1 MNGYRLQWCI
11 EDATRSIVHLNV
23 ERSNGE
29 ISSMEQIINVHIET
43 LPDVPE
49 GTSRRLKNM
58 SLQYVVRP
66 ALAVVLLALVPGPV
80 LAAAVTGTL
89 DFTTHWVGIFALV
102 LFVLAYAL
110 VIGEETLHLRKS
122 KPVMVAAGV
131 IWGLVA
137 FVYAQHGD
145 IHSAEAAVRHN
156 LLEFAELFLFLLA
169 AMTYINTMDER
180 GVFDALRVWLVS
192 QGWSL
197 RRIFWVTGM
206 LSFAMSPIAD
216 NLTTALLM
224 ATVVMAVGGGER
236 RFVVVGC
243 INVVVAAN
251 AGGAFSPFGDIT
263 TLMVWQ
269 KGIVQIQEFL
279 VLFVPSVV
287 NWIIPAVIMSFA
299 VPAVLPERSGE
310 AARVQYGAW
319 VVVGLFIL
327 TVAMAVSA
335 HNFLH
340 LPPVLGMMTGLGLLK
355 LYGYYLKRR
364 ENFGSVTPGDDE
376 FVGTA
381 LRVEA
386 EGAQSAPAASPAFN
400 IFQSLE
406 RAEWDTLMFFYG
418 IILCV
423 GGLGTLGYLGLLSQI
438 MYIDMGPTAAN
449 ILVGFLSALIDN
461 IPVMFAVLQM
471 TPEMDH
477 GQWLL
482 VTLTAGVGGSMLSI
496 GSAAGVAVMGQAR
509 GVYTFFAHLKWSW
522 AIMLGYFASV
532 AAHFAVNGSAFT

>member
-1 MNGYRLQWCI
+1 MQNHPWLI
-11 EDATRSIVHLNV
+11 PVLTATLLV
-23 ERSNGE
+23 
-29 ISSMEQIINVHIET
+29 
-43 LPDVPE
+43 
-49 GTSRRLKNM
+49 
-58 SLQYVVRP
+58 
-66 ALAVVLLALVPGPV
+66 LAPGPA
-80 LAAAVTGTL
+80 AAAVAGVL
-89 DFTTHWVGIFALV
+89 DFTTHWVGILALV
-102 LFVLAYAL
+102 LFVCAYAL

-131 IWGLVA
+131 IWALVA

-145 IHSAEAAVRHN
+145 VHTAEAAVRHN

-180 GVFDALRVWLVS
+180 GIFDVLRVRLVS

-197 RRIFWVTGM
+197 RRIFWVTGA
-206 LSFAMSPIAD
+206 LAFAMSPIAD

-224 ATVVMAVGGGER
+224 ATVVMAVGAGER

-269 KGIVQIQEFL
+269 KGIVQFQEFL
-279 VLFVPSVV
+279 VLFVPSLV
-287 NWIIPAVIMSFA
+287 NWLVPAVIMSFA
-299 VPAVLPERSGE
+299 VPTVAPAPAGE
-310 AARVQYGAW
+310 AARVEYGGW
-319 VVVGLFIL
+319 VVVGLFVL

-364 ENFGSVTPGDDE
+364 DDFGPVSPGDDE
-376 FVGTA
+376 LLGPA
-381 LRVEA
+381 LEVERG
-386 EGAQSAPAASPAFN
+386 EKGRSTGATPAFN

-423 GGLGTLGYLGLLSQI
+423 GGLGTLGYLGVLSQV
-438 MYIDMGPTAAN
+438 MYVDMGPTAAN
-449 ILVGFLSALIDN
+449 ILVGFLSALLDN

-471 TPEMDH
+471 TPEMNH

-509 GVYTFFAHLKWSW
+509 GIYTFFAHLKWSW

-532 AAHFAVNGSAFT
+532 AAHFAVNGSAFA